1 MYFGPLRPPVSVLSD
16 INNFGRK
23 EKFKWYKYRNERG
36 IMASDK
42 EQMVQIIQELPED
55 SSYDEII
62 RELAFVRMI
71 QRGLSDSEAKRLIG
85 NEEIK
90 QRIKSN

>member
-1 MYFGPLRPPVSVLSD
+1 
-16 INNFGRK
+16 
-23 EKFKWYKYRNERG
+23 
-36 IMASDK
+36 MASDK

>member
-1 MYFGPLRPPVSVLSD
+1 
-16 INNFGRK
+16 
-23 EKFKWYKYRNERG
+23 
-36 IMASDK
+36 MASDK

-71 QRGLSDSEAKRLIG
+71 QGGLSDSEAKRLIG